1 MTDKS
6 GGTTSPKGILKKPKE
21 SQRQKTFQ
29 WDEMNILATYHPADK
44 TYGHMKIEE
53 PKTPFVFESES
64 GVGGS
69 YGAGF
74 SAEDLAA
81 RLAAASHGTDE
92 DQLEIMLTNPYNVA
106 APTQWVAAPRA
117 IRDPDPVDP
126 AELEHQ
132 RQFREKRRLHYN
144 EFMAAKMAQETLN
157 PEETSSDDSE
167 LERAAEEAARNA
179 RLNAGKSRQVPL
191 TDSSPANP
199 NNRRGKQNDTT
210 GR

>member
-1 MTDKS
+1 MTDRS
-6 GGTTSPKGILKKPKE
+6 GGTISPKGILKKPKE

-64 GVGGS
+64 GAGGS

-92 DQLEIMLTNPYNVA
+92 DQL
-106 APTQWVAAPRA
+106 PRA

-144 EFMAAKMAQETLN
+144 EFVAAKMAQETLN

-179 RLNAGKSRQVPL
+179 RLNAEKSRQVPL
-191 TDSSPANP
+191 TDSSPASP
-199 NNRRGKQNDTT
+199 NNRRGKQNNTT
-210 GR
+210 GRRS